1 MVFGNGMAAGTLTAI
16 LVNSL
21 FNWSEKRTQAR
32 AKS

>member
-1 MVFGNGMAAGTLTAI
+1 AGTLTAI

-32 AKS
+32 VKS

>member
-1 MVFGNGMAAGTLTAI
+1 TLTAI

-32 AKS
+32 VKS